1 MNVEVMAKVN
11 VKIQK
16 ENLATGNIRT
26 EEYHN
31 LAVDVGLNLIRD
43 FMNGDAVTGLNGG
56 RFALGT
62 SSTLEAPTD
71 TALGMEVFRDQFT
84 KITKL
89 DKGLEIK
96 YFLSSTSANGNAIAE
111 AGLFGNGATGTAG
124 SGTMYARVTFP
135 AEDKTNAEAW
145 TFTWTLT
152 WEVV

>member
-1 MNVEVMAKVN
+1 MNVEVKAKVN
-11 VKIQK
+11 VNIQK
-16 ENLATGNIRT
+16 ENLTTGEIRT

-43 FMNGDAVTGLNGG
+43 FMFGDAVTGLTGA

-62 SSTLEAPTD
+62 STTAEASTD

-84 KITKL
+84 KVTKV
-89 DKGLEIK
+89 DKGLEIQ
-96 YFLSSTSANGNAIAE
+96 YFLSSTSANGNDIAE
-111 AGLFGNGATGTAG
+111 AGLFGNGATDTAG

-135 AEDKTNAEAW
+135 VEPKTNAEAW